1 MTEISPAMLVVDDEP
16 GVVRLIERFASNLGF
31 EVKTASSGREALEKL
46 ETENVAVALVDLRM
60 PDVDG
65 LDVLRGIRAAGAG
78 CHVILMTGH
87 ASIDTAIEAIKLG
100 AMDYL
105 SKPFDFDRLRELL
118 SQVRQD
124 IDRRGAV
131 LAAESRMAKQL

>member
-1 MTEISPAMLVVDDEP
+1 MLVVDDEP
-16 GVVRLIERFASNLGF
+16 GIVRLIEKFATNLGF
-31 EVKTASSGREALEKL
+31 DVRTAANGREALEKL

-60 PDVDG
+60 PEIDG
-65 LDVLRGIRAAGAG
+65 LEVLRGIRAADAG

-105 SKPFDFDRLRELL
+105 SKPFNFDRLGQPLREG
-118 SQVRQD
+118 RN
-124 IDRRGAV
+124 
-131 LAAESRMAKQL
+131 